1 MAWWPHCD
9 IHLRGLRPLTDYIYI
24 YNIREYPLRGWS
36 SSDKSSDDPHKYL
49 IRSYETRRCV
59 IRSCLWFCYIYSI
72 GESKFMQS
80 DSVNSVDSVDLINDQ
95 FNEYQSL
102 LSLKEK
108 KLKILVDLDNDNEC
122 NELIS
127 LLGEIKDKDI
137 VL

>member
-1 MAWWPHCD
+1 
-9 IHLRGLRPLTDYIYI
+9 
-24 YNIREYPLRGWS
+24 
-36 SSDKSSDDPHKYL
+36 
-49 IRSYETRRCV
+49 
-59 IRSCLWFCYIYSI
+59 
-72 GESKFMQS
+72 MQS
-80 DSVNSVDSVDLINDQ
+80 DSVNSVDLINDQ
-95 FNEYQSL
+95 FDDYQSL